1 MESLKEIIIKTI
13 ELLNKSEE
21 SDWSPLTPKE
31 VIKNLETQLEKL
43 EKNEKIDRLLLEVE
57 FAPTSTIQEISM
69 ANGWSSEY
77 LKLSSKFD
85 KEITK
90 INKNQ

>member
-1 MESLKEIIIKTI
+1 MENLKEILIKVI
-13 ELLNKSEE
+13 ELLNQSVE

-31 VIKNLETQLEKL
+31 VVKNLEIQICKL
-43 EKNEKIDRLLLEVE
+43 ERNEKIDKHLLQVE

-69 ANGWSSEY
+69 ANGWNVEY

-85 KEITK
+85 EEINK
-90 INKNQ
+90 INKK